1 MRTLSKIGLFTLA
14 VAALLV
20 FGGLAHYGLFTDAGL
35 ALGRVI
41 GTLFWGAI
49 LWAGIFLALM
59 AILFLQA

>member
-1 MRTLSKIGLFTLA
+1 MRTLSKIGWFTLA

-20 FGGLAHYGLFTDAGL
+20 MGGLAHYGLFTDAGI

-49 LWAGIFLALM
+49 LWGGILLALM
-59 AILFLQA
+59 AVLFLQA